1 MTISTAAVPDVWPR
15 HPFVL
20 RLKRYIDLSDSDVAS
35 LWRLIETE
43 LTVNRRRDLVVDGYE
58 YRKLCFIED
67 GYAARYKLLRNGR
80 RQIINVLVPGD
91 VIGLPVS
98 FLQKASYSVISISEM
113 RLQVCPIDDYVS
125 LCYKRPQ
132 FGLALSWLAV
142 EEAMTYAEHIIDAGR
157 RTPTERLAHFLL
169 EIHARLMAAGRASKL
184 SFDLP
189 FSQEVMGDALG
200 LSVPHLNR
208 TLAKLRADG
217 LISISNHRVEFLDLN
232 ALEMLGHFQPVA
244 LTRVPVPSST
254 EVHDRASPQAKRLR
268 PAQARS

>member
-1 MTISTAAVPDVWPR
+1 MPRVPTR
-15 HPFVL
+15 
-20 RLKRYIDLSDSDVAS
+20 
-35 LWRLIETE
+35 
-43 LTVNRRRDLVVDGYE
+43 
-58 YRKLCFIED
+58 
-67 GYAARYKLLRNGR
+67 AARTRGAPHADR
-80 RQIINVLVPGD
+80 AACAFSVGD
-91 VIGLPVS
+91 
-98 FLQKASYSVISISEM
+98 
-113 RLQVCPIDDYVS
+113 
-125 LCYKRPQ
+125 
-132 FGLALSWLAV
+132 
-142 EEAMTYAEHIIDAGR
+142 T
-157 RTPTERLAHFLL
+157 RTADGGGSR
-169 EIHARLMAAGRASKL
+169 SKL

-244 LTRVPVPSST
+244 LTRVPVPSSS